1 MAHSFRTIQGP
12 SQGEYKDKGSKF
24 IAFAFPVS
32 NEEQIK
38 LHLETL
44 RKKYH
49 DARHHCYAWRLNAE
63 MDRFRSN
70 DDGEPAGSAG
80 NPILGQIRSKQLT
93 NILVVVVRY
102 FGGTLLGVSGLIKAY
117 RSATADALE
126 EAKIIRMKVC
136 NKWQLKFGY
145 PQMNEVMKVIKEN
158 ELETENQQF
167 DLECKLTV
175 SLWKKME
182 ERLVERFR
190 RIENCQVENLEP

>member
-1 MAHSFRTIQGP
+1 
-12 SQGEYKDKGSKF
+12 
-24 IAFAFPVS
+24 
-32 NEEQIK
+32 
-38 LHLETL
+38 
-44 RKKYH
+44 
-49 DARHHCYAWRLNAE
+49 
-63 MDRFRSN
+63 
-70 DDGEPAGSAG
+70 
-80 NPILGQIRSKQLT
+80 LGQIRSKQLT